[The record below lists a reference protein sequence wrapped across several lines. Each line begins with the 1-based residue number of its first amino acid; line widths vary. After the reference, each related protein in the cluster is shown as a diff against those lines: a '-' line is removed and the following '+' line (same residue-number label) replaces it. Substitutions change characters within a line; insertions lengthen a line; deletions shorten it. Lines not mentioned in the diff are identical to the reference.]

1 MVDLGLVERYRSV
14 RVADVVDALDRYGF
28 YGRLLI
34 SREIRP
40 LYPGIKMAGFAV
52 TVQARRVQ
60 GEIPS
65 MSPEDYDRYA
75 DEWYRFKADYGC
87 FMKYAVPGTVIAV
100 NSDGCLDVGFW
111 GSMIALVAKARGVEG
126 VVLDGGCRDVWEVQ
140 RIRFPVFS
148 RSIGRTE
155 VVGRLEIRPEDVNVP
170 VSIGGVTV
178 NPYDLIVGDGDGLVV
193 VPRSIASQVLERAEK
208 QLIADR
214 EAQKPYLDMFE
225 LTLP

>member
-1 MVDLGLVERYRSV
+1 MVDIGLVERYRSV

-28 YGRLLI
+28 HERLLI
-34 SREIRP
+34 LREIRP

-52 TVQARRVQ
+52 TVQARKVQ

-65 MSPEDYDRYA
+65 MSPEDYDKYA

-87 FMKYAVPGTVIAV
+87 FMKYAGPGTVIAV

-111 GSMIALVAKARGVEG
+111 GSMVALVAKARGVEG
-126 VVLDGGCRDVWEVQ
+126 VVLDGGCRDVWEIR

-148 RSIGRTE
+148 RSIGKTE
-155 VVGRLEIRPEDVNVP
+155 VVGRLEIRPEDVNIP

-178 NPYDLIVGDGDGLVV
+178 NPYDLIVGDDDGLVV
-193 VPRSIASQVLERAEK
+193 VPRSITSQVLERAEK
-208 QLIADR
+208 QLMADR
-214 EAQKPYLDMFE
+214 EAQKPYLDIFE
-225 LTLP
+225 LTFP

>member
-1 MVDLGLVERYRSV
+1 MIDLGLVERYRSV

-28 YGRLLI
+28 HGRLLI

-40 LYPGIKMAGFAV
+40 LYSGIKMAGFAV

-155 VVGRLEIRPEDVNVP
+155 VVGRLEIRPEDVNVS

-178 NPYDLIVGDGDGLVV
+178 NPYDLIVGDDDGLVV

-225 LTLP
+225 LTLS

>member
-28 YGRLLI
+28 HGRLLI

-155 VVGRLEIRPEDVNVP
+155 VVGRLEIRPGDVNVP

-178 NPYDLIVGDGDGLVV
+178 NPYDLIVGDDDGLVV

-225 LTLP
+225 LTFP

>member
-1 MVDLGLVERYRSV
+1 
-14 RVADVVDALDRYGF
+14 
-28 YGRLLI
+28 
-34 SREIRP
+34 
-40 LYPGIKMAGFAV
+40 
-52 TVQARRVQ
+52 
-60 GEIPS
+60 

-170 VSIGGVTV
+170 VSIGDVTV